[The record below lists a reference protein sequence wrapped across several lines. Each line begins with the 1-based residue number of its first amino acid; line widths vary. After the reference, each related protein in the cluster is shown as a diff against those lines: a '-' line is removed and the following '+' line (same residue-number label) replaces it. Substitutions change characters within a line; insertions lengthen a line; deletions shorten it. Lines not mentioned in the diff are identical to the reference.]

1 MTTQLECQCGFRWM
15 AGDAGASESC
25 PRCGTPA
32 TGLSMTAR
40 DRTSAAPRSSDDATV
55 SHAPSNASA
64 DTRTS
69 FLTSSPEQISLP
81 ELPGYVVEDEIG
93 RGGMGVVYRA
103 RELALNR
110 PVALKVLLAGA
121 HASDRDLARFRTE
134 AEAAAAVVHP
144 NVVRVYAAG
153 EHDGLPFLSLELVP
167 GGSLAGRLGAGPLS
181 PDEAARVVEAVAR
194 GVQAANDRG
203 ILHRD
208 LKPANV
214 LFDERSEP
222 KVADFG
228 LAKLGETE
236 LTASGAIMG
245 TPAYMAPEQAR
256 GSTKQVGPATDVWAV
271 GAILYE
277 CLTGRPPFRGQS
289 SPDTLRL
296 VCDADPLPVRTV
308 NPGAPRDLETIALKC
323 LEKDPARRF
332 ASVGAV
338 ADDLAAWR
346 RGDPVSARP
355 RGPVSRAVRRVRR
368 YRGPVYVSAGAL
380 VAAAVVF
387 AVYPDKHTVEK
398 PPAHVSPAP
407 EPEEPADNGN
417 EGAIGKVQIA
427 AARMNSMNNLK
438 QLTIATH
445 NMEVTYGRMPP
456 PAIYHPKTGQPLLS
470 WRVAYLPFIDSALTD
485 LYKQFKLDEPWDSA
499 NNLPLLE
506 KMPKVF
512 ETAGSKA
519 PKGHTHY
526 QVFVGPGT
534 IYDPTLLKPGKPF
547 GKFGPSF
554 LDVTDGTSQTLLM
567 AEGAKAV
574 PWTKPED
581 LEVAPDRPLPAL
593 GGVFEGGYCVAAVD
607 GRVVFASH
615 QVSEKTLRA
624 AITPRGSDI
633 VGPEWPDGAI
643 QRGTPKK

>member
-1 MTTQLECQCGFRWM
+1 
-15 AGDAGASESC
+15 
-25 PRCGTPA
+25 
-32 TGLSMTAR
+32 MTAR
-40 DRTSAAPRSSDDATV
+40 DRTSAASRSSDDATV
-55 SHAPSNASA
+55 SHAPSDPSA

-69 FLTSSPEQISLP
+69 FLTSSPDQIALP

-144 NVVRVYAAG
+144 HVVRVFAAG
-153 EHDGLPFLSLELVP
+153 DHDGLPFLSLELVP
-167 GGSLAGRLGAGPLS
+167 GGSLAGRLEGGALAPA
-181 PDEAARVVEAVAR
+181 EAARVVEAVAR

-214 LFDERSEP
+214 LFDERGEP

-236 LTASGAIMG
+236 LTASGAVMG

-256 GSTKQVGPATDVWAV
+256 GNTKQVGPATDVWAV
-271 GAILYE
+271 GAVLYE

-296 VCDADPLPVRTV
+296 VCDADPPAVRKV
-308 NPGAPRDLETIALKC
+308 NPAAPRDLETITLKC
-323 LEKDPARRF
+323 LEKDPGRRY

-355 RGPVSRAVRRVRR
+355 RGPVSRAVGRARR
-368 YRGPVYVSAGAL
+368 YKGPVYVAAGAL

-387 AVYPDKHTVEK
+387 AVYPDKHTMEK
-398 PPAHVSPAP
+398 PPPQVPPAP
-407 EPEEPADNGN
+407 EPEDPADKEN
-417 EGAIGKVQIA
+417 EGAIGKIQIA
-427 AARMNSMNNLK
+427 AARMNSMNNIK
-438 QLTIATH
+438 QLTIAAH
-445 NMEVTYGRMPP
+445 NMSQVYDRLPP
-456 PAIYHPKTGQPLLS
+456 PAIYHPKSGQPLLS
-470 WRVAYLPFIDSALTD
+470 WRVAYLPFIDAELTG

-499 NNLPLLE
+499 NNLPLVD

-512 ETAGSKA
+512 EIVGSKA

-554 LDVTDGTSQTLLM
+554 VEISDGTSQTLLM

-593 GGVFEGGYCVAAVD
+593 GGVFEGGYCVATVD

-615 QVSEKTLRA
+615 QVSERTLRA
-624 AITPRGSDI
+624 ALSPRGDDI
-633 VGPEWPDGAI
+633 VGFDWPDGGM
-643 QRGTPKK
+643 QRATPKK

>member
-1 MTTQLECQCGFRWM
+1 MTTQLECRCGFRWTV
-15 AGDAGASESC
+15 GDNGLTEAC
-25 PRCGTPA
+25 PRCGSPA
-32 TGLSMTAR
+32 ASLSMTAK
-40 DRTSAAPRSSDDATV
+40 DRTSAASRLSGDATV
-55 SHAPSNASA
+55 SHTPSDPSA

-69 FLTSSPEQISLP
+69 FLTSSPDQIALP
-81 ELPGYVVEDEIG
+81 ELPGYEIEEEIG

-103 RELALNR
+103 RELSLNR

-121 HASDRDLARFRTE
+121 HASDRDLARFQTE

-144 NVVRVYAAG
+144 HVVRVFAAG

-167 GGSLAGRLGAGPLS
+167 GGSLAGRLGAGPLA
-181 PDEAARVVEAVAR
+181 PGEAARVVEAVAR
-194 GVQAANDRG
+194 GVQAAHERG

-214 LFDERSEP
+214 LFDERGEP

-256 GSTKQVGPATDVWAV
+256 GSTKQVGAATDVWAL

-296 VCDADPLPVRTV
+296 VCDADPPPVRKV
-308 NPGAPRDLETIALKC
+308 NAAAPRDLETIALKC

-332 ASVGAV
+332 SSVGAV

-346 RGDPVSARP
+346 RGDLVSARP
-355 RGPVSRAVRRVRR
+355 RGPVSRLVGRARRN
-368 YRGPVYVSAGAL
+368 RGPAYVAAGAL
-380 VAAAVVF
+380 VAAAIVF

-398 PPAHVSPAP
+398 PPAQVSPAP
-407 EPEEPADNGN
+407 EPEEPADDAK

-438 QLTIATH
+438 QLAIATH
-445 NMEVTYGRMPP
+445 NMNSVYGRLPP
-456 PAIYHPKTGQPLLS
+456 NAIYHPKTGEPLLS
-470 WRVAYLPFIDSALTD
+470 WRVAYLPFIDSGLTG
-485 LYKQFKLDEPWDSA
+485 LYEQFKLDEPWDSQ
-499 NNLPLLE
+499 NNLPLLD
-506 KMPKVF
+506 KMPKIF
-512 ETAGSKA
+512 EIVGSKA

-534 IYDPTLLKPGKPF
+534 IYDPALLKPGKPF
-547 GKFGPSF
+547 GKFGPTF
-554 LDVTDGTSQTLLM
+554 IDVTDGTSQTLLM
-567 AEGAKAV
+567 AEGTKAV

-581 LEVAPDRPLPAL
+581 LEVAPDRPLPAI
-593 GGVFEGGYCVAAVD
+593 GGVFEGGYGVATVD

-624 AITPRGSDI
+624 ALSPRGDDI
-633 VGPEWPDGAI
+633 VGPDWPDGAV